1 MGLWQHIN
9 TPLQDLSLAYIE
21 ELRFPRYSAMTV
33 PRRTIT
39 MQVVSAAKLNAEF
52 IAALISAEARRY
64 SVHGFIQQPSFE
76 TKISSAFD
84 RPERTGTPGDAAQPA
99 EIESQSESDMEVDEA
114 ELVLSSQDRNE
125 LNSLLVK
132 SQPQATNRPRNF
144 AAYLDTPNV
153 LATYRPS
160 HLASPLR
167 DDRVA
172 RIFCHFVHVTG
183 PSISIYERQASNS
196 PSAFNSISVPSSQKM
211 LWSYLIPSLALQNT
225 ALLHAIL
232 ALSAV
237 HISKLQGTS
246 DGPSLKHFTYAARRV
261 GKLLGPSKQR
271 HDAATLAA
279 VLLLGFY
286 EVLSADHSRWSL
298 HLSGAKNLVMEID
311 YAGLART
318 VSRMRHRAKL
328 NCAQNYCTTYEEVL
342 QVADMPASLLS
353 DADWEVDEDVLSL
366 LSGLQIDYSNQW
378 QPNLNHQEDY
388 RDFGEAEVEDYKVK
402 CDLRWWYCKQD
413 IFQGMVSGD
422 RLLMP
427 YDFWKYCPPRG
438 QIGKLQCAYA
448 TMDHLCIVMARLIDF
463 GGKDRARKQR
473 VIASQGGQWVPPPGF
488 FPGSQNPSP
497 KPDNDST
504 AKPSVDNT
512 GRATANE
519 SKRRQQ
525 AGPGKLT
532 VPAPAPITP
541 LPGMFGM
548 YPPPSEPIQ
557 RHSAVEMMEASL
569 LESAFTKPL
578 PPQHTADAQDLKTAT
593 QIALAEHAAITDA
606 FETFV
611 SLLPATFQPLPADS
625 SLPITTPFG
634 PALQYRTYTVACIW
648 AFYYVG
654 RILLHRLHPHMPP
667 AAMISAGVTAHLTN
681 EYAQLIGKISAGLYS
696 PQQSNIQAGN
706 LPPQLSAAL
715 IENTLFLLFAG
726 VQYQDAAQRG
736 WTISKLYDISTRT
749 GWQSSASIAA
759 ACEVAWHTMGKAGR
773 GPPYQPTMDRNN
785 QDPRIRAAFEGRG
798 SANSVSS
805 ASPSSEMKNEHTIL
819 SHDRDLIDR
828 NASSRVHWAL
838 GLLSVED
845 DIAKLTVSN

>member
-1 MGLWQHIN
+1 
-9 TPLQDLSLAYIE
+9 
-21 ELRFPRYSAMTV
+21 MTV
-33 PRRTIT
+33 PHRTIT
-39 MQVVSAAKLNAEF
+39 TQAVSSADLITELM
-52 IAALISAEARRY
+52 AALMSAEARRY
-64 SVHGFIQQPSFE
+64 SVHGFVQQPSFE
-76 TKISSAFD
+76 TQISSVFD
-84 RPERTGTPGDAAQPA
+84 PSEQTENFNDAAQPT
-99 EIESQSESDMEVDEA
+99 EVESQTDSDMEVDEA
-114 ELVLSSQDRNE
+114 ELVLSNQDRNE

-132 SQPQATNRPRNF
+132 NQPQATNRPRNF
-144 AAYLDTPNV
+144 AAYLDTPNI

-172 RIFCHFVHVTG
+172 RIFAHFVHVTG

-196 PSAFNSISVPSSQKM
+196 PSAFNNIAVPSSQKM

-225 ALLHAIL
+225 ALLHAVL

-237 HISKLQGTS
+237 HIAKLQGTS
-246 DGPSLKHFTYAARRV
+246 DAPSLKHFTYAARRV

-311 YAGLART
+311 YAGMTRT
-318 VSRMRHRAKL
+318 IFRMRHRAKL
-328 NCAQNYCTTYEEVL
+328 NCAQNYCTTFEEIL
-342 QVADMPASLLS
+342 QVADIPASLLS
-353 DADWEVDEDVLSL
+353 DADWEVDQDVLSL
-366 LSGLQIDYSNQW
+366 LTGYQIDYSGQW
-378 QPNLNHQEDY
+378 QPNLNHQEEY
-388 RDFGEAEVEDYKVK
+388 QNFGETEVEDYKIK

-427 YDFWKYCPPRG
+427 YDFWQYCPPRG
-438 QIGKLQCAYA
+438 QIGKLQCSYA
-448 TMDHLCIVMARLIDF
+448 TMDHLCLVMARLIDF

-473 VIASQGGQWVPPPGF
+473 VIASQGGQWIPPPGF

-497 KPDNDST
+497 KADND
-504 AKPSVDNT
+504 AAGKPSVDNA

-525 AGPGKLT
+525 PGSGK
-532 VPAPAPITP
+532 PPPITP

-548 YPPPSEPIQ
+548 YPPPSQPIQ

-569 LESAFTKPL
+569 SESAFTKPL
-578 PPQHTADAQDLKTAT
+578 PPQNTADAKDLKTAT
-593 QIALAEHAAITDA
+593 QIALAEHAAISDA

-634 PALQYRTYTVACIW
+634 PALQYRTYTIACIW
-648 AFYYVG
+648 SFYYVG

-667 AAMISAGVTAHLTN
+667 AAMISAGVTAHLTSK
-681 EYAQLIGKISAGLYS
+681 YAQMIGKISAGLYN
-696 PQQSNIQAGN
+696 PQQSNIQAGS

-736 WTISKLYDISTRT
+736 WTISKLYEISART

-759 ACEVAWHTMGKAGR
+759 ACEVAWQTMGKAGR
-773 GPPYQPTMDRNN
+773 GPPYEPTMDRNN

-798 SANSVSS
+798 AGNSVSS
-805 ASPSSEMKNEHTIL
+805 ASPPSEAKNEHTIL
-819 SHDRDLIDR
+819 SHDRELIDR

-845 DIAKLTVSN
+845 DIAKLTVSS